1 MTLEYCVSSAR
12 RLRELRMI
20 AEGPSLRQQR
30 AMVRRQG
37 VRAMVRDVLVAGLVL
52 LAGWVVGRVLS

>member
-1 MTLEYCVSSAR
+1 MTLEYCVASAR

-30 AMVRRQG
+30 AMARRRG
-37 VRAMVRDVLVAGLVL
+37 VASLLRDVVIAGLVL
-52 LAGWVVGRVLS
+52 LAGWIVGRVVS